1 MSDLVKE
8 VETKQILADEAINVS
23 DELHITDEEVSKAR
37 RELKMKYITAIAFGV
52 VVVITIVARLIYG

>member
-8 VETKQILADEAINVS
+8 VGTKQKLADEAINVS

-37 RELKMKYITAIAFGV
+37 RELKMKSITAIAFGV
-52 VVVITIVARLIYG
+52 VVVITLVARLIYG